1 MPRAQSTGAAAA
13 AHCETNSRSRQ
24 NEARCA
30 YCSLLLC
37 CFCLVLLLQLLLRLA
52 ATDCCAATCCLWIAA
67 AALRLTLPSPALLG
81 CRCYSYAVALSSCF
95 LVGLFFFAVPPPLP
109 YLIRHEGFPKSV
121 LEFLVRKRQRNHDDR
136 KAIDGFFAQ
145 GMM

>member
-1 MPRAQSTGAAAA
+1 MLSLDSSGGTAV
-13 AHCETNSRSRQ
+13 NS
-24 NEARCA
+24 
-30 YCSLLLC
+30 
-37 CFCLVLLLQLLLRLA
+37 
-52 ATDCCAATCCLWIAA
+52 
-67 AALRLTLPSPALLG
+67 
-81 CRCYSYAVALSSCF
+81 AVAG